1 MKKKQEFSKALLV
14 QESILVWVITVAF
27 LVLAYICIMN
37 DYIGELPWLTAIV
50 AFPWTAYGVSAACY
64 YKKSEKEN
72 IAGGIKFE
80 SVMSQIGQAEK
91 DLFDQTFSED
101 ESEEEYYEEEP

>member
-1 MKKKQEFSKALLV
+1 MKKTEFSKALLI
-14 QESILVWVITVAF
+14 QESILVWIITIAF
-27 LVLAYICIMN
+27 LVLAYFCIMN

-80 SVMSQIGQAEK
+80 SVMSQIGQVEK

-101 ESEEEYYEEEP
+101 ECEEEIIEEEP